1 MNAIVVMVVLVVV
14 GNAIATHASTPKPTS
29 QTTHSMA
36 SNIMDLLKSI
46 FVSNSKENNNPEKNI
61 KKIIKNLKDKGYK
74 DKTIAGIVANIE
86 LETGGTFDYKQNEVG
101 EGTGYG
107 LFQYSNEMKDSYEDY
122 VKDKNKNDSMET
134 QLDFMDEVVKGKW
147 EPGLSN
153 MDKTILK
160 GELFSGKAEPE
171 RVAESFNSIFEKGEL
186 ETDYGNR
193 RDLATKI
200 YGKYF
205 ND

>member
-1 MNAIVVMVVLVVV
+1 MVVTVNV
-14 GNAIATHASTPKPTS
+14 ATANTPNS
-29 QTTHSMA
+29 IVA
-36 SNIMDLLKSI
+36 SNILDLLKSI
-46 FVSNSKENNNPEKNI
+46 FVSSSKENNNPEENI
-61 KKIIKNLKDKGYK
+61 QNIIQNLREKGYK

-86 LETGGTFDYKQNEVG
+86 LETGGTFDYKEKEVG
-101 EGTGYG
+101 KGKGYG
-107 LFQYSNEMKDSYEDY
+107 LFQYSNKMKESYEDY
-122 VKDKNKNDSMET
+122 KKDRDKKDSMET

-153 MDKTILK
+153 MNKSILK

-186 ETDYGNR
+186 ETNYGNR

-200 YGKYF
+200 YDKYF
-205 ND
+205 NE